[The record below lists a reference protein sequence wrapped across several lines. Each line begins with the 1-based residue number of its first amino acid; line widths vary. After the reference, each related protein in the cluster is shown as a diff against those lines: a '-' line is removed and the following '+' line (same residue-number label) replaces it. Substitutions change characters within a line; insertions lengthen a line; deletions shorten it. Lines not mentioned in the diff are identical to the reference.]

1 VDEFRDGL
9 EEAWRNIAEFLP
21 TFVGFLLILIVGYFA
36 AKLIA
41 RVVDRVLERV
51 GFDRAVERGG
61 VGRALARSKYDA
73 SSLLSRIVFYALML
87 FVLQLAFGL
96 FDPNP
101 VSDLIQGVIAYLP
114 KIFAAILIVVVG
126 AAIAAGVK
134 EIVEASIGG
143 LSYGRTLAFLAGG
156 AVLFITFFAALNQL
170 EIAQEVFNG
179 LYFAVLAII
188 VGSAIVAIG
197 GGGIRTMQR
206 YWERAATRAEEE
218 SSNIKREAEGSKE
231 RIQQRAQERAQQVQ
245 GAAGSEEARA
255 GAVTE
260 PGRSRPG
267 DLPPQQDVGRERTD
281 VQDRPT
287 DRLG

>member
-21 TFVGFLLILIVGYFA
+21 TFVGFLLILIVGYFV

-41 RVVDRVLERV
+41 RIVDRVLERV

-61 VGRALARSKYDA
+61 VGRALGRSKYDA

-188 VGSAIVAIG
+188 VGSAIVAVG

-245 GAAGSEEARA
+245 GAAGSEQARA

-260 PGRSRPG
+260 PGARPG
-267 DLPPQQDVGRERTD
+267 DFPPQQDVERERTD

>member
-1 VDEFRDGL
+1 MDDFRDGL

-21 TFVGFLLILIVGYFA
+21 TFVGFLLILIIGYFV

-41 RVVDRVLERV
+41 RIVGRVLERL

-73 SSLLSRIVFYALML
+73 SSLLGKIVFYALML

-114 KIFAAILIVVVG
+114 KLFAAILIVVVG
-126 AAIAAGVK
+126 AAIAAAVK

-143 LSYGRTLAFLAGG
+143 LSYGRALAVAAGA

-197 GGGIRTMQR
+197 GGGVRTMQR
-206 YWERAATRAEEE
+206 YWERAATRAEQET
-218 SSNIKREAEGSKE
+218 SKIRREAEGSKE
-231 RIQQRAQERAQQVQ
+231 RIQQRAQDRSQQLQ
-245 GAAGSEEARA
+245 GAS
-255 GAVTE
+255 TE
-260 PGRSRPG
+260 PS
-267 DLPPQQDVGRERTD
+267 PPQSGEAPPPATPPRDEVTD
-281 VQDRPT
+281 VRGRPT
-287 DRLG
+287 DRLT